1 MKELSKILIL
11 ANRLAESILMDWDK
25 EEQTKLAWEVA
36 TECHSIIHEGNNP
49 SLLTLIKDMRYVQ
62 LQCELLPENTPIEK
76 RNSLNLEKDFLEMEL
91 DKFLG
96 L

>member
-1 MKELSKILIL
+1 MEKITIL

-25 EEQTKLAWEVA
+25 EEQIKLAKEVA
-36 TECHSIIHEGNNP
+36 VECHSIIHEGNNS
-49 SLLTLIKDMRYVQ
+49 SLLTLIKDMREVQ
-62 LQCELLPENTPIEK
+62 RQCELLPKNTTIKK
-76 RNSLNLEKDFLEMEL
+76 RNSLNLEKGYLEMEL

>member
-1 MKELSKILIL
+1 MEKITIL

-25 EEQTKLAWEVA
+25 EEQTKLAREVA
-36 TECHSIIHEGNNP
+36 VECHSIIHEGNNS
-49 SLLTLIKDMRYVQ
+49 SLLTLIKDMREVQ
-62 LQCELLPENTPIEK
+62 RQYELLSKNAKIKK
-76 RNSLNLEKDFLEMEL
+76 RNSLNLEKGYLEMEL

>member
-1 MKELSKILIL
+1 MEKITIL

-25 EEQTKLAWEVA
+25 EEQIKLAKEVA
-36 TECHSIIHEGNNP
+36 VECHSIIHEGNNP
-49 SLLTLIKDMRYVQ
+49 SLLTLIKDMRKVQ
-62 LQCELLPENTPIEK
+62 LQYELLPKNAKIKK
-76 RNSLNLEKDFLEMEL
+76 RNSLNLEKDYLEMEL